1 MASGHLRNFGPMLS
15 SARCGARTRSGQPCQ
30 SPAAHDKKRCRMHG
44 GAAGSGAPKHNQN
57 ALTHGLFTKQATEER
72 KRVQALLGETRKLLQ
87 DIK

>member
-44 GAAGSGAPKHNQN
+44 GAAGSGAPKH
-57 ALTHGLFTKQATEER
+57 
-72 KRVQALLGETRKLLQ
+72 TRMRSRMACLRNRPPKSGNEFRPY
-87 DIK
+87 